1 MTRQFHL
8 VLWILASLWPSLLL
22 AEELRWGFGPADGMP
37 YVEVSDHALLGGFI
51 HRLGER
57 IARDLAIPVNFIE
70 TPNKRIEESLKNGRI
85 HLICN
90 ANPEWMMDPSAYHWS
105 PPLFEEEDVLLQ
117 HRDSPPITGLS
128 ELKGKVLGT
137 SLGYA
142 YSMALMEAFANRSIV
157 RKDVRD
163 LDTGLNLLSRKRLYA
178 IIDMRRA
185 LAFELAGR
193 PDAPL
198 VFSPWVVERYQL
210 HCAYGSRLPVS
221 AVHLDTALQALRDS
235 GELAGLLLGEERRGA
250 LQER

>member
-1 MTRQFHL
+1 
-8 VLWILASLWPSLLL
+8 
-22 AEELRWGFGPADGMP
+22 
-37 YVEVSDHALLGGFI
+37 
-51 HRLGER
+51 
-57 IARDLAIPVNFIE
+57 
-70 TPNKRIEESLKNGRI
+70 
-85 HLICN
+85 
-90 ANPEWMMDPSAYHWS
+90 
-105 PPLFEEEDVLLQ
+105 
-117 HRDSPPITGLS
+117 
-128 ELKGKVLGT
+128 
-137 SLGYA
+137 
-142 YSMALMEAFANRSIV
+142 MALMEAFANRSIV